1 MSRAGRPREFNRDE
15 AILNAMLLFWEQGF
29 EATSISQLREA
40 MGGISAGSF
49 YTAFKSKEALFEEV
63 IKMYKDTFGQV
74 TFCLNDDSLEPR
86 RAIEQALRQSAK
98 MQTDD
103 GNPAGCSLVLSAT
116 TCSNENAHI
125 SDMLRKQRKLSR
137 AWLMRCIQRA
147 VEKGELPLTTDIT
160 ILTSVFESFLYGIS
174 TQARD
179 GVKFD
184 IINDSITQIMKIWDV
199 LASESK

>member
-15 AILNAMLLFWEQGF
+15 AILNAMLLFWDHGF

-98 MQTDD
+98 MQTED
-103 GNPAGCSLVLSAT
+103 GHPSGCLLVLSAT

-125 SDMLRKQRKLSR
+125 RDMLRKQRKLSR
-137 AWLMRCIQRA
+137 AWLIECIQRA
-147 VEKGELPLTTDIT
+147 VEKGELPLTTDIEM
-160 ILTSVFESFLYGIS
+160 LTSVFESFLYGIS

-179 GVKFD
+179 GVKFET
-184 IINDSITQIMKIWDV
+184 INDSITQIMKIWDL
-199 LASESK
+199 LAGECK